1 MKTIRTFR
9 LTPLLLCLT
18 LLSHAAHAQQKPVP
32 AVENEPEEV
41 IRLDTEL
48 VQVRAVVT
56 DSKGQPV
63 DGLTQDDFEVFED
76 GKPQPISFFS
86 VVRAPG
92 REEARV
98 AAPGAKPNRA
108 APARTVVLLVDT
120 LHLAPGNLVRAKG
133 FMRKFVNEMMTDSDV
148 VAIVSTSGN
157 LGILQQ
163 FTSDRRVLRRAI
175 DRLTP
180 FLGKAF
186 TAFTPALAAGVLDGS
201 EDAIKTAVIILH
213 EEEGYMSS
221 TKEANEG
228 VAMARAR
235 EVLAEAD
242 RLRRVTLQTLDAVI
256 ERLGKMKGQRLL
268 AYVSNGF
275 TSIDAAGSGD
285 YQPLERVIGRA
296 GRAGVAVY
304 SLYGIG
310 LYYGVHPLS
319 TGMPSGAAEQTLRDI
334 AEETGGRAFIN
345 SNDMGIMLKKM
356 LDANR
361 VYYTLAYYPPKG
373 GDPLKF
379 RKLTVRLKN
388 RPGYSVRTQKGYLP
402 PERTQE
408 ETAATPR
415 ERLFKEVVAPLPA
428 TGLDVTSGAY
438 FLEREADD
446 AQVTLQVHVG
456 GDRLTY
462 QKEGE
467 NHLLRCEVFALVFD
481 KEGKVAETIA
491 DTVSSTLS
499 PAQLAEARLK
509 GYRYRRRLK
518 LKPGLYQLRIG
529 VREMGSELVGT
540 STSWVEVPDLSRGR
554 LELSSLFI
562 GAGGGEAEDARGG
575 RAPAPKLM
583 LDRASVKGG
592 EALSYRLVV
601 YNAAG
606 GASALGADA
615 LLKVEVLR
623 GETPVFAGEWQP
635 LSARAIRRDGK
646 GVEVGGQLK
655 LGLPADLY
663 TLRVS
668 AKSPK
673 SSKTVTQTV
682 DFEVAP

>member
-1 MKTIRTFR
+1 
-9 LTPLLLCLT
+9 
-18 LLSHAAHAQQKPVP
+18 
-32 AVENEPEEV
+32 
-41 IRLDTEL
+41 
-48 VQVRAVVT
+48 
-56 DSKGQPV
+56 
-63 DGLTQDDFEVFED
+63 
-76 GKPQPISFFS
+76 
-86 VVRAPG
+86 
-92 REEARV
+92 
-98 AAPGAKPNRA
+98 
-108 APARTVVLLVDT
+108 
-120 LHLAPGNLVRAKG
+120 
-133 FMRKFVNEMMTDSDV
+133 MMTDSDM

-175 DRLTP
+175 DRLQP

-186 TAFTPALAAGVLDGS
+186 TAFTPALAAGVLAGS
-201 EDAIKTAVIILH
+201 EDAIKAAVTILH
-213 EEEGYMSS
+213 EEEGYMSV
-221 TKEANEG
+221 TREADEG

-235 EVLAEAD
+235 EVLGEAD

-275 TSIDAAGSGD
+275 TSIDVAGEGD
-285 YQPLERVIGRA
+285 RLPLERVMGRA
-296 GRAGVAVY
+296 VRSGVAVY

-310 LYYGVHPLS
+310 LYYGFHPLS
-319 TGMPSGAAEQTLRDI
+319 TGVPSGAAEQTLRDL

-345 SNDMGIMLKKM
+345 SNDMGLMLRKM

-388 RPGYSVRTQKGYLP
+388 RPELSVRTQKGYLP
-402 PERTQE
+402 PERVAE
-408 ETAATPR
+408 EVAAMPR

-428 TGLDVTSGAY
+428 TGLDVTSAAY
-438 FLEREADD
+438 FLAREFDD
-446 AQVTLQVHVG
+446 AQVTLQVHIG
-456 GDRLTY
+456 GDRLAY
-462 QKEGE
+462 PKEGE
-467 NHLLRCEVFALVFD
+467 NHVLRCEVFALVFD

-491 DTVSSTLS
+491 ETISSTLS
-499 PAQLAEARLK
+499 PAQLAEARRS

-518 LKPGLYQLRIG
+518 LKPGLYQVRVG
-529 VREMGSELVGT
+529 VREVGSEVVGT

-562 GAGGGEAEDARGG
+562 GAGGGDAAEASGG
-575 RAPAPKLM
+575 RAPKLM
-583 LDRASVKGG
+583 LDRASLKGG

-606 GASALGADA
+606 GAEALGTDA
-615 LLKVEVLR
+615 LLRVEVLR
-623 GETPVFAGEWQP
+623 GEAPVFAGEWQP

-646 GVEVGGQLK
+646 GVEVGGRLK

-668 AKSPK
+668 AKNPK
-673 SSKTVTQTV
+673 SNKTVTQTV

>member
-1 MKTIRTFR
+1 MKTIQTFR

-18 LLSHAAHAQQKPVP
+18 LLSPDALAQKPAP
-32 AVENEPEEV
+32 AAQVEPEEV

-63 DGLTQDDFEVFED
+63 DGLTRDDFEVFED

-86 VVRAPG
+86 IVRAPG
-92 REEARV
+92 REEARA

-120 LHLAPGNLVRAKG
+120 LHLAPSNLIRAKG
-133 FMRKFVNEMMTDSDV
+133 FMRKFVNEMMTDSDT

-163 FTSDRRVLRRAI
+163 FTSDRGVLRRAI
-175 DRLTP
+175 DRLQP

-186 TAFTPALAAGVLDGS
+186 TAYTPDLAAGVLAGS
-201 EDAIKTAVIILH
+201 EDAIKAAVIILNA
-213 EEEGYMSS
+213 EEGYLST
-221 TKEANEG
+221 TKEGDQAYAE
-228 VAMARAR
+228 ARAR
-235 EVLAEAD
+235 EVLGEAD
-242 RLRRVTLQTLDAVI
+242 RLRRVTVQTLDAVI

-285 YQPLERVIGRA
+285 RRPLERVIGRA
-296 GRAGVAVY
+296 ARTGIAVY

-310 LYYGVHPLS
+310 LYYGTHPLS
-319 TGMPSGAAEQTLRDI
+319 TGAPSGDSEQTLRDL

-345 SNDMGIMLKKM
+345 SNDMGVMLQKM

-379 RKLTVRLKN
+379 RKITVRLKN

-402 PERTQE
+402 PEREAE
-408 ETAATPR
+408 ETAAATPR
-415 ERLFKEVVAPLPA
+415 ERLFREVVAPLPA
-428 TGLDVTSGAY
+428 TGLDVTSAAY
-438 FLEREADD
+438 FLERESDD
-446 AQVTLQVHVG
+446 AQVTLQVHIAG
-456 GDRLTY
+456 ERLSY
-462 QKEGE
+462 PKEGE

-491 DTVSSTLS
+491 ETVSSTLT
-499 PAQLAEARLK
+499 PAQLAEARRS

-518 LKPGLYQLRIG
+518 LKPGLYQVRIG
-529 VREMGSELVGT
+529 VREVGSEVVGT

-562 GAGGGEAEDARGG
+562 GVGGGDSAEARGA
-575 RAPAPKLM
+575 RAPGPKLL
-583 LDRASVKGG
+583 LDRASLKGG

-601 YNAAG
+601 YNAG
-606 GASALGADA
+606 VGASAVGADA

-623 GETPVFAGEWQP
+623 GEAPVFAGEWQP
-635 LSARAIRRDGK
+635 VSARAIRRDGK
-646 GVEVGGQLK
+646 GVEVGGRLR

-668 AKSPK
+668 AKNPK
-673 SSKTVTQTV
+673 SNKTVTQTV